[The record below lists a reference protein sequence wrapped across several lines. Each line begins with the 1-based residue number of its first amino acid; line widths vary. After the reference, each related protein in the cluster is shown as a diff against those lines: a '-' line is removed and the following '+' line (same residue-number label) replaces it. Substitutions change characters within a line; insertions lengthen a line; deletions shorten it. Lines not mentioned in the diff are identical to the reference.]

1 LKTPQ
6 GRRASCED
14 ETVGTHVPAGAG
26 RSFARPTTVLLA
38 ASAWQLIN
46 DGPSV
51 ASKQPTTFATRRPDK
66 SLPVMR

>member
-1 LKTPQ
+1 
-6 GRRASCED
+6 
-14 ETVGTHVPAGAG
+14 VGTHVLAGAG
-26 RSFARPTTVLLA
+26 RSFARLTTVLLA